1 MYKLTLTTEFSAAH
15 SLTNYPG
22 VCKNIHGHNWNVSMS
37 VSINELDD
45 LGMAIDMVELKKYLD
60 DVVNP
65 FDHVLI
71 NEVKPFDKMSPTSE
85 NLARF
90 FFEALAKKIPQKVK
104 LLQLSVQES
113 NNFVVSFSNEPYNL

>member
-15 SLTNYPG
+15 SLINYPG
-22 VCKNIHGHNWNVSMS
+22 VCKNIHGHNWKVSMC

-71 NEVKPFDKMSPTSE
+71 NELKPFDKMSPTSE
-85 NLARF
+85 NMARF
-90 FFEALAKKIPQKVK
+90 IFEELVQKLPQKVK
-104 LLQLSVQES
+104 LVQVSVQES
-113 NNFVVSFSNEPYNL
+113 DNFVVGFSSE